1 MTRAVS
7 ALALLLAVA
16 TQAPAQGTSWK
27 ADSIT
32 VSSVSEIK
40 GSSAFGT
47 WTTKAEKGIIVEVR
61 TRLSGTPDTLSV
73 PALDI
78 ELRGSS
84 KSASQSSTWKFSA
97 MAVALRSGVDCN
109 YTNQGS
115 LVKGAMSQSIPSSG
129 KMRTARDVEGGP
141 VVLTF
146 GPGAT
151 RLCFAFPVPAG
162 PTGAMK
168 LRIGKAEYAVPALA
182 VK

>member
-1 MTRAVS
+1 MTRAAGAV
-7 ALALLLAVA
+7 ALLLAVVI
-16 TQAPAQGTSWK
+16 QAPAQGKPWK
-27 ADSIT
+27 ADSLT

-40 GSSAFGT
+40 GSSSFGT
-47 WTTKAEKGIIVEVR
+47 WTTKAEKGLIIEVR
-61 TRLSGTPDTLSV
+61 TTLSGTPDTLSV

-84 KSASQSSTWKFSA
+84 KSATQSSTWKFSA
-97 MAVALRSGVDCN
+97 MAVALQTGTNCN
-109 YTNQGS
+109 YTDQGS
-115 LVKGAMSQSIPSSG
+115 LVKGAMTRTVPKSG
-129 KMRTARDVEGGP
+129 SMRTARDVEGGP

-151 RLCFAFPVPAG
+151 RLCFAFPVPAP

-182 VK
+182 AK